1 MSNTQLHRNISENV
15 EEYLEALWISEELG
29 YSIAKLSWIA
39 KRLDVAPSSVFEMFK
54 KLEIRSLVNYYP
66 YRGIQMT
73 EKGRQIARQVVRN
86 HRLIEVLM
94 KQTLSMHID
103 ETVACGVE
111 HHMTQP
117 FTDALCTLLKHPR
130 TCPHANVIPSGTC
143 CLEHERS

>member
-1 MSNTQLHRNISENV
+1 LNIQLHRNTSENV

-39 KRLDVAPSSVFEMFK
+39 KHLDVAPSSVFEMFK
-54 KLEIRSLVNYYP
+54 KLEIRGLVNYYP

-94 KQTLSMHID
+94 KQTLSMHVD

-117 FTDALCTLLKHPR
+117 CTLHI
-130 TCPHANVIPSGTC
+130 T
-143 CLEHERS
+143 